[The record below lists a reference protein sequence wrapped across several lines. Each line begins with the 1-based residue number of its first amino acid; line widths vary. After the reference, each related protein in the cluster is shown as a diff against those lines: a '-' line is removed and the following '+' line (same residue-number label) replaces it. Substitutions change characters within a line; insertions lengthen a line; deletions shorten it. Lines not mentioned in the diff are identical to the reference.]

1 MAVREELAVDLGVA
15 LGSVVVV
22 RVQAVGPLDEVV
34 QGVLVVEVGAV
45 ERVRVQVGRSGVL
58 VGFPHRVGLGRF
70 GPLVHFGFGCLVF
83 LGRPLLTDRDR
94 QMHWLK

>member
-1 MAVREELAVDLGVA
+1 MAVRVQVVD
-15 LGSVVVV
+15 
-22 RVQAVGPLDEVV
+22 PLDEVV

-58 VGFPHRVGLGRF
+58 VGFPQQVGLGRF

-83 LGRPLLTDRDR
+83 LGRQLLTGRDR